1 MKENVI
7 DFSKI
12 RESGLNESS
21 MIGTYKGLG
30 IQIKNIL
37 SSMFRGTS
45 YPVSMRG
52 SQAEIVAFMEMIG
65 KEKSFMEAY
74 SRYGLDDPRT
84 YKNKSKLDVAVER
97 FERKTGIKWPF
108 Q

>member
-1 MKENVI
+1 MEKNII
-7 DFSKI
+7 DFAEI
-12 RESGLNESS
+12 RKGKLDE
-21 MIGTYKGLG
+21 MIGTYAGLG
-30 IQIKNIL
+30 IHIKNIL
-37 SSMFRGTS
+37 SAMFRKSS

-52 SQAEIVAFMEMIG
+52 SQVEMMAFMEMIS
-65 KEKSFMEAY
+65 KEKAYMEAY

-84 YKNKSKLDVAVER
+84 YKNKSKLDVAVDK